1 MAVGA
6 TVVAFAAAAVAA
18 VVAVAV
24 AVVVA
29 VAVAVAVG
37 LPWLQASATSRLA
50 VGLQLAYS
58 RFALGCLLV
67 LV

>member
-1 MAVGA
+1 MAAGT
-6 TVVAFAAAAVAA
+6 TVVAVAAAAVAA

-24 AVVVA
+24 AVVAA

-37 LPWLQASATSRLA
+37 LPWLQASATGRLA

-58 RFALGCLLV
+58 QFALGYLLV